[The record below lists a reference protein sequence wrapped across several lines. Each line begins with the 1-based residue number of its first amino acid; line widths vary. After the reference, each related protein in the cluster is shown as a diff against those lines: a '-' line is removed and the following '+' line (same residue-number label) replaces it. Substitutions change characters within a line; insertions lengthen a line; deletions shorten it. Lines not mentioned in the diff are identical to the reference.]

1 MEMDKDYYRL
11 LQVDPNASP
20 AIIDAA
26 YRILTQGV
34 HNSDLREITEAHLVI
49 SNPKTR
55 RQYDA
60 KRNSTDGSLVGG
72 KYRVEALIA
81 KGAIGEVY
89 KAVNVNV
96 GEPVCIKH
104 CSTISKEAEEIFL
117 TQAKALW
124 DSRHHSLPAIRDFL
138 KFDDGTFAV
147 VMSYIP
153 WPTWAEIIEFNGAM
167 NPEYVVWLGERVLN
181 VLRYLHLRGGTIHGD
196 INPKKIMIQPET
208 IMALLVGFDMCLH
221 KPDANARSK
230 GFTDVF
236 SPVEAVE
243 GMPLLPAS
251 DFYGLGKVMCY
262 ALSGD
267 LEDARKGA
275 VPDSTPESL
284 CDFLKRLILPDVRD
298 RPSWESEDL
307 CDTIAEVKVKCFGK
321 KSRLK
326 PIPWRKE
333 AENV

>member
-1 MEMDKDYYRL
+1 MDKTKDYYRL
-11 LQVDPNASP
+11 LQVDPEASP

-34 HNSDLREITEAHLVI
+34 HNPDLKEITEAHLAL
-49 SNPKTR
+49 SNPKIR
-55 RQYDA
+55 QQYDA
-60 KRNSTDGSLVGG
+60 KRNSTDGPLVGG
-72 KYRVEALIA
+72 KYRIESLIA
-81 KGAIGEVY
+81 NGDIGEVY

-96 GEPVCIKH
+96 DEVVCIKH

-117 TQAKALW
+117 TQANALW
-124 DSRHHSLPAIRDFL
+124 NLRHHSLPAIRDFL
-138 KFDDGTFAV
+138 KFDDGTVAV

-167 NPEYVVWLGERVLN
+167 NPEHVVWLGERMLN

-196 INPKKIMIQPET
+196 INPKKIMVHPET
-208 IMALLVGFDMCLH
+208 IMALLVGFDMCLFR
-221 KPDANARSK
+221 PGADARSK
-230 GFTDVF
+230 GFTDIF

-243 GMPLLPAS
+243 GMPLLPAT
-251 DFYGLGKVMCY
+251 DFYSLAKVMCY

-267 LEDARKGA
+267 MEDARKGA
-275 VPDSTPESL
+275 VPDSTPEPL
-284 CDFLKRLILPDVRD
+284 CDFIKKLIVPDVRD

-307 CDTIAEVKVKCFGK
+307 CDTITEVKAKCFGK
-321 KSRLK
+321 KSRIR

-333 AENV
+333 TKDV